1 MNDGDCHYF
10 SSFRE
15 VFLLATK
22 LRDGL
27 TTGTCAAAA
36 LKAALM
42 FLLSG
47 ELPATV
53 QVKNPQGQFLE
64 MPIEGG
70 KVLSASSAIAWTLK
84 DAGDDIDVT
93 HGAKVCVRLSL
104 YDGDAVEYIAGEGV
118 GIAKKPGLFVPV
130 GEPAI
135 NPGPRQMM
143 KYVLDDLLPAGK
155 SAQITISVPG
165 GQALAEKTLNP
176 MLGIEGGI
184 SIIGTTGI
192 VRPMSEEAFR
202 ESLVQQYSV
211 LRECSIRIP
220 ILVPGKIGE
229 NIALKYGIKS
239 EHLVQTSNFIGF
251 MLDKAVEYGFKE
263 LIIFGHVG
271 KLIKLAGGIFH
282 THSHVAD
289 GRQEIFAAYLA
300 LLGAHQ
306 SFIEKILA
314 SNTTEAIL
322 LLVNKHGYDDVY
334 KLLAKQAAKRCC
346 QYVKN
351 SICAGVVL
359 VDIEG
364 NILAMDENAKKIGE
378 KIKWHTS

>member
-1 MNDGDCHYF
+1 M
-10 SSFRE
+10 
-15 VFLLATK
+15 VTK

-42 FLLSG
+42 LILNG
-47 ELPATV
+47 KLPATV
-53 QVKNPQGQFLE
+53 QVKNPQGQILK

-70 KVLSASSAIAWTLK
+70 KVLSASSAIAWTFK

-93 HGAKVCVRLSL
+93 HGAKICVELSL
-104 YDGDAVEYIAGEGV
+104 YEGDDVEYIAGEGV

-155 SAQITISVPG
+155 SAQITISVPD

-176 MLGIEGGI
+176 FLGIEGGI

-192 VRPMSEEAFR
+192 VRPMSEEAFK
-202 ESLVQQYSV
+202 ESLVPQYSV
-211 LRECSIRIP
+211 LRELGIRIP

-229 NIALKYGIKS
+229 NIALKFGINS
-239 EHLVQTSNFIGF
+239 EQIVQTSNFIGF

-263 LIIFGHVG
+263 LIIWGHIG

-300 LLGAHQ
+300 LLGAPQ
-306 SFIEKILA
+306 SFIGKILT
-314 SNTTEAIL
+314 SNTTEAII
-322 LLVNKHGYDDVY
+322 LLVREYGYDEVY
-334 KLLAKQAAKRCC
+334 KLLAQQAAKRCH
-346 QYVKN
+346 QHAKY
-351 SICAGVVL
+351 SICVGVVL
-359 VDIEG
+359 VDIVG
-364 NILAMDENAKKIGE
+364 NILAMDKNAKKIGE
-378 KIKWHTS
+378 KNKWRIN